1 MRTRTDEEEDEGE
14 DDDKVE
20 EDKVEEDKV
29 EEDKVE
35 EDKGECIKVVKRM
48 KKYPQHYIF
57 EK

>member
-14 DDDKVE
+14 DD
-20 EDKVEEDKV
+20 DKV

>member
-1 MRTRTDEEEDEGE
+1 MRTDEEEDEGE
-14 DDDKVE
+14 DD
-20 EDKVEEDKV
+20 DKV

>member
-1 MRTRTDEEEDEGE
+1 MRTRTDEEEDGGE
-14 DDDKVE
+14 DD
-20 EDKVEEDKV
+20 DKV

>member
-14 DDDKVE
+14 DDE
-20 EDKVEEDKV
+20 KV

-35 EDKGECIKVVKRM
+35 EDKGECMKGIKRM
-48 KKYPQHYIF
+48 KKYPQRYIF